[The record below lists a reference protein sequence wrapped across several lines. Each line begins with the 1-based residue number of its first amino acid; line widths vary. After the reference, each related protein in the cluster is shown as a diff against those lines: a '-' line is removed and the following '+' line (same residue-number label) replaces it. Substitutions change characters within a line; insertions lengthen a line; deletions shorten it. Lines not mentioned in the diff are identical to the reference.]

1 MKIEK
6 KNLGEKFDLIK
17 DYWNP
22 KIAGEINENYLK
34 LAKVKG
40 EFDWHHHE
48 NEDELF
54 LVIKGSLLIKLK
66 EGDKKI
72 NEGEFIIIPKGVE
85 HKPVA
90 EEEVQLLLI
99 EPKST
104 LNTGN
109 VKNEKTITTLEWI

>member
-6 KNLGEKFDLIK
+6 KNLEEKFSRIN

-22 KIAGEINENYLK
+22 RIAGEINDSQVK
-34 LAKVKG
+34 LAKIKG
-40 EFDWHHHE
+40 EFDWHHHT

-54 LVIKGSLLIKLK
+54 LVIKGRLLMKLK
-66 EGDKKI
+66 DGDIHLEK
-72 NEGEFIIIPKGVE
+72 GEFIIIPKGVE

-109 VKNEKTITTLEWI
+109 IENEKTVKNPAWI

>member
-6 KNLGEKFDLIK
+6 KNLEEKFSRIN
-17 DYWNP
+17 DYWSP
-22 KIAGEINENYLK
+22 KIAGEINDSYVK
-34 LAKVKG
+34 LAKIKG
-40 EFDWHHHE
+40 EFDWHHHAE
-48 NEDELF
+48 EDELF
-54 LVIKGSLLIKLK
+54 LVVKGTLLMKLK
-66 EGDKKI
+66 DEEIEI

-90 EEEVQLLLI
+90 EEEVRVLLI

-109 VKNEKTITTLEWI
+109 IENEKTVRQPEWI

>member
-6 KNLGEKFDLIK
+6 KNLEEKFALIK

-22 KIAGEINENYLK
+22 KIAGEINESHVK
-34 LAKVKG
+34 LAKIKG
-40 EFDWHHHE
+40 EFDWHHHA

-54 LVIKGSLLIKLK
+54 LVIKGILLMKLK
-66 EGDKKI
+66 DDDI
-72 NEGEFIIIPKGVE
+72 TVNEGEFVIIPKGIE

-104 LNTGN
+104 INTGN
-109 VKNEKTITTLEWI
+109 VENEKTVKNLEWI